1 MSDARFYAAQLGD
14 GLIRQ
19 AAALTDLNEACALL
33 QNTVGITDGG
43 IAGIHFS
50 GKCPN
55 ADDPE
60 AGDLLDWEDA
70 WPIISAEIREAELR
84 KWLTLEDAFQDQA
97 KGNDP
102 ALTIEGR
109 ITFLAAANDLRIGD
123 VVTNTDVLEAFPTY
137 FIDEGARFV
146 VVRNELNTSNP
157 ILDIRSV
164 PMDAALMNESN
175 LREWGNCVQFYGL
188 QQEGYENDPGIDSG
202 DREAAGN
209 VWRKATLA
217 IRTDNDLLTPD
228 HRVAAVFTF
237 LLAEGIGPHMA
248 EVVRRNASQ
257 TSENVCHSHDFCD
270 ANMVMADAMEQ
281 VLGRPVW
288 MPSDWEE
295 GRCSEDTPKD
305 PEAALM
311 REFYTRVRRL
321 MWEETAMQIQ
331 PDLKAFRSQAR
342 LDLAA

>member
-1 MSDARFYAAQLGD
+1 
-14 GLIRQ
+14 
-19 AAALTDLNEACALL
+19 
-33 QNTVGITDGG
+33 
-43 IAGIHFS
+43 
-50 GKCPN
+50 
-55 ADDPE
+55 
-60 AGDLLDWEDA
+60 
-70 WPIISAEIREAELR
+70 
-84 KWLTLEDAFQDQA
+84 
-97 KGNDP
+97 
-102 ALTIEGR
+102 
-109 ITFLAAANDLRIGD
+109 
-123 VVTNTDVLEAFPTY
+123 VVTNADVLEAFPTY

-281 VLGRPVW
+281 VLGRPVRS
-288 MPSDWEE
+288 PLT
-295 GRCSEDTPKD
+295 GRKAAAPKI
-305 PEAALM
+305 P
-311 REFYTRVRRL
+311 RR
-321 MWEETAMQIQ
+321 I
-331 PDLKAFRSQAR
+331 LKQT
-342 LDLAA
+342 